1 MTQPELMPNKWRH
14 IGIPTIHPTLGGE
27 NNFFVRCC
35 HHRCLSLRR
44 HSGEPLNVNMSEHP
58 SNAKV
63 TTGRSC
69 RRSIRCIAWFR
80 LEMVLLR
87 SCHIACRC
95 FAIPPQIPSWLTV
108 KVLCFGGVFLLY
120 YPPKHPRGVP
130 WKEALR
136 NLDWV
141 GMVLFVVGGTL
152 TLAGLLLTTTISS
165 SDRRVV
171 APLTIGLVFVAIF
184 GVWENQAEQ
193 RFGVRYPLCPR
204 HVFTRGNGRNMTAP
218 FLVVFVSALDL
229 SRRRS

>member
-1 MTQPELMPNKWRH
+1 MPNKWRH
-14 IGIPTIHPTLGGE
+14 IGITTIHPILGGE
-27 NNFFVRCC
+27 TDFFFRCC
-35 HHRCLSLRR
+35 HYRCLSLRR
-44 HSGEPLNVNMSEHP
+44 HSGEHSNVSMSGYAGDAKLN
-58 SNAKV
+58 
-63 TTGRSC
+63 TGRS
-69 RRSIRCIAWFR
+69 RRRPFRCIAWFR

-95 FAIPPQIPSWLTV
+95 YAIPPRRAFWLTV

-152 TLAGLLLTTTISS
+152 TLAGLLLTTTIPS

-184 GVWENQAEQ
+184 GLWENQAEQ

-204 HVFTRGNGRNMTAP
+204 HVFTRGKGRDMTAP